1 MPEPLVLLPGLQS
14 DHRSWV
20 HQIRHFEQQREVI
33 VPYGHQFRDSIAD
46 MADSVLE
53 QLPERFHLAAWS
65 MGGYIAFQMLE
76 KIRDRLASLILVS
89 TSARPED
96 AASTPRRFEL
106 IALAEKEGMAVS
118 QKLSISQ
125 SCLDAGGLD
134 PASRKGIYQA
144 AVDIGL
150 EAYKGQQRA
159 IINRPDTRSTLS
171 SIDCPTLVIVG
182 ASDTVTPPDCA
193 REIHAAIAGSRLE
206 IVADCGHCAPLEYPD
221 LTNRLFGD
229 WLKATDHQD
238 ATISRKRL
246 G

>member
-20 HQIRHFEQQREVI
+20 HQVRHFERQRPVI
-33 VPYGHQFRDSIAD
+33 VPYGHQFCDTIPD
-46 MADSVLE
+46 MAESVLK

-76 KIRDRLASLILVS
+76 RIRHRMTSLVFVS

-96 AASTPRRFEL
+96 INSTQRRIEL
-106 IALAEKEGMAVS
+106 ISLAEQQGMAVS

-134 PASRKGIYQA
+134 PASRVGIYQA

-150 EAYKGQQRA
+150 EAYKGQQQA
-159 IINRPDTRSTLS
+159 IINRPDARPILS
-171 SIDCPTLVIVG
+171 LVDCPTLVIVG
-182 ASDTVTPPDCA
+182 DSDTVTPPDCA
-193 REIHAAIAGSRLE
+193 REIHATIPGSRLE
-206 IVADCGHCAPLEYPD
+206 IIADCGHCAPLEYPA
-221 LTNRLFGD
+221 LTNRLFDD
-229 WLKATDHQD
+229 WMRATEHRD
-238 ATISRKRL
+238 AIAT
-246 G
+246 GT